1 MCARIGPAGAAD
13 ASSPQTTAANVANRL
28 AAIDST
34 WCSSVHVCMRVRVRM
49 CTRLCAMHPI
59 VRDSSCY
66 KYMCGHVFRYT
77 YLMDRWMYARHTHT
91 HTHTGHVGGADGVG
105 TLQTLGMNAVGS
117 QRASGVEGI
126 SALAGL
132 GILGGHASVC
142 EYSYTC
148 ILACPHKG
156 KREG

>member
-1 MCARIGPAGAAD
+1 
-13 ASSPQTTAANVANRL
+13 
-28 AAIDST
+28 
-34 WCSSVHVCMRVRVRM
+34 
-49 CTRLCAMHPI
+49 MH
-59 VRDSSCY
+59 DT
-66 KYMCGHVFRYT
+66 HT
-77 YLMDRWMYARHTHT
+77 LTHTHTHT